1 MMYSLV
7 SSFCL
12 VSFLLPSVAGFG
24 VRLPT
29 QSQLTSSATTTTTT
43 TTLGALPI
51 DATTPIDITNAA
63 QSMWVATIDSDIA
76 NIQLEEFRLV
86 FAGGLAVMF
95 GGLIS
100 TTLLG
105 TLIDKKEGLY
115 ADLAVESYIDMADD
129 PDFWRKMTEGMSP
142 EEQEKA
148 KELMAKI
155 KAQREGDETPA
166 TNKDSPISSS
176 SASDG
181 GEASGSTEATTP
193 APVEAAAKGEETAKA
208 SNDMFSDY

>member
-1 MMYSLV
+1 
-7 SSFCL
+7 
-12 VSFLLPSVAGFG
+12 
-24 VRLPT
+24 
-29 QSQLTSSATTTTTT
+29 
-43 TTLGALPI
+43 
-51 DATTPIDITNAA
+51 
-63 QSMWVATIDSDIA
+63 MWVATIDSDIA
-76 NIQLEEFRLV
+76 NIQLEEFRTV
-86 FAGGLAVMF
+86 FAGGIAVMF

-105 TLIDKKEGLY
+105 TLIDKNDLY

-155 KAQREGDETPA
+155 KAQRESEEGSAVDVG
-166 TNKDSPISSS
+166 KSPVL
-176 SASDG
+176 ASDS
-181 GEASGSTEATTP
+181 EAEAASAVTTTP
-193 APVEAAAKGEETAKA
+193 APVEAAKEETAKA

>member
-1 MMYSLV
+1 
-7 SSFCL
+7 
-12 VSFLLPSVAGFG
+12 
-24 VRLPT
+24 
-29 QSQLTSSATTTTTT
+29 
-43 TTLGALPI
+43 
-51 DATTPIDITNAA
+51 
-63 QSMWVATIDSDIA
+63 
-76 NIQLEEFRLV
+76 
-86 FAGGLAVMF
+86 MF

-105 TLIDKKEGLY
+105 TLIDKNDLY

-155 KAQREGDETPA
+155 KAQRESEEGSAVDVG
-166 TNKDSPISSS
+166 KSPVL
-176 SASDG
+176 ASDS
-181 GEASGSTEATTP
+181 EAEAASAVTTTP
-193 APVEAAAKGEETAKA
+193 APVEAAKEETAKA